1 MSELHQA
8 GLIQK
13 QPTYGALSLGRLSCL
28 GWVVDR
34 RGRVFFLDGWD
45 MILAVGGKLQD
56 YYSPCTEHLSIGV

>member
-13 QPTYGALSLGRLSCL
+13 QPTYSALSLGRLSCL

-34 RGRVFFLDGWD
+34 KGRVFFL
-45 MILAVGGKLQD
+45 
-56 YYSPCTEHLSIGV
+56 HLSFRWLGYDSDCRREVAGLLFTVYRTP